1 MPTRLAMDEA
11 SIRVPTDQAQG
22 LRRLFAGRRLRHLV
36 LVANPHVP
44 SSGAVLGRVGDAL
57 GALGCRTLVVD
68 AADTAPAPDEL
79 AAIDL
84 AAAIETPHPRL
95 AYLAARGLPLR
106 HVDARGSAAGLVDKV
121 AAAAPQVDAMLWH
134 AGAAD
139 LVRLFGAQLP
149 RVLLLAGDAPDSVTH
164 AYAALKL
171 LALRCGLM
179 SFDLLLAAP
188 RRAAIGERIAERL
201 ASCADG
207 FLGVALNDRA
217 SVDPAVDAGAPDDE
231 PLRRLLLAQLGGDD
245 DREAQAALH
254 AVAPSRPMPL
264 RAARRPNR

>member
-1 MPTRLAMDEA
+1 MRLAVPMDA
-11 SIRVPTDQAQG
+11 GSICVPTDQAQG

-44 SSGAVLGRVGDAL
+44 AAGALLGRVGDAL
-57 GALGCRTLVVD
+57 AAIGCRTLVVD
-68 AADTAPAPDEL
+68 AADSAPAPNEL

-84 AAAIETPHPRL
+84 AAAVESPDPRL

-106 HVDARGSAAGLVDKV
+106 HVDARGSAAALVDRLAV
-121 AAAAPQVDAMLWH
+121 AAPHAEAMLWH

-139 LVRLFGAQLP
+139 LVRLFGARLP
-149 RVLLLAGDAPDSVTH
+149 RALLLAGDAPDSVTH
-164 AYAALKL
+164 AYAGLKL

-188 RRAAIGERIAERL
+188 RRLAIGERVAERL

-207 FLGVALNDRA
+207 FLGVALNARA
-217 SVDPAVDAGAPDDE
+217 TVDPAGDADAPDDE
-231 PLRRLLLAQLGGDD
+231 PLRRLLRAQLAGD
-245 DREAQAALH
+245 EPGTPPALH
-254 AVAPSRPMPL
+254 AVAPPPSA
-264 RAARRPNR
+264 RAAGRRN